1 MVGAGAAGDA
11 QRPCNPAHERG
22 SPLDSARTGSGS
34 GRIGLIGAG
43 ALARALVRGFLATGW
58 PAADLWVTNRADDE
72 RLAALRGQGLQAT
85 RDLDALTGAVDL
97 LLLLTKPKDAPMVL
111 EALRDR
117 IGPGHRL
124 ISCMAGVSTQFIES
138 TLGGVPR
145 VLRAMPNLAS
155 AVGASATALAPGRY
169 AEPSDVDAAVRL
181 LRTVGEVVTVE
192 EGMLDAVTAVAGSGP
207 AYVFLLMEAMT
218 EGAAALGLP
227 GPVARALVAQTVSGA
242 ARLVTAG
249 EGSPAQLRQAVS
261 SPGGTTLAGLGVLE
275 EGGLRRLVALALL
288 RATERSRALGQGW
301 DGPAASHP

>member
-1 MVGAGAAGDA
+1 MVGGGRARATAR
-11 QRPCNPAHERG
+11 RPCNPAHERG
-22 SPLDSARTGSGS
+22 SPVASVRGSGS
-34 GRIGLIGAG
+34 TRIGLIGAG

-58 PAADLWVTNRADDE
+58 PAADLWVTNRADDD
-72 RLAALRGQGLQAT
+72 RLAALRTQGLQAT
-85 RDLDALTGAVDL
+85 RDLDALTGSADL
-97 LLLLTKPKDAPMVL
+97 LLLLTKPKDAPVVL
-111 EALRDR
+111 DALRDR

-138 TLGGVPR
+138 TLGGEPR

-169 AEPSDVDAAVRL
+169 AEPRDVEAAVGL

-207 AYVFLLMEAMT
+207 AYVFLLMEAMA

-227 GPVARALVAQTVSGA
+227 EPVAGALVAQTVSGA

-288 RATERSRALGQGW
+288 RATERSRALGQTW
-301 DGPAASHP
+301 DGPAASRP